1 MKKTTIYLL
10 FIILTFSVYSQDG
23 SKGLKRIVKDPVII
37 NREKGN
43 NGKRIAFCI
52 GINKYLNKNID
63 RLKKAE
69 NDAKGISEVLKDYGQ
84 FDTVV
89 TMTTEFDYDSDLFP
103 TLDNI
108 RRKMRNME
116 KLEIINPEDLVVF
129 SFSGH
134 GISDDKGDAF
144 LITSNSDPDNWYNT
158 SLPLNEVVEWLKRLK
173 VTKTLLF
180 IDACREKIETGS
192 KGVIKKSIREQKY
205 DNVEVASIFFSTK
218 SGWYSY
224 EDPEGDYGIFSK
236 YIILG
241 LRGGADNDKNG
252 IVNFNELRGYV
263 EENVVDYA
271 FNINYNQKPYT
282 KQIIEQYGDL
292 ILSSYEIDIFIDP
305 NNEISTIK
313 TDIIKDE
320 GEKRI
325 ILGIPFV
332 KIKSYEGK
340 KSFLISE
347 FEISYSQFAEFIKKT
362 KYKPNGKWDLYYIN
376 DSYGNYPVIDVNFE
390 DALAF
395 SNYLSNETGL
405 SISLPT
411 FEQWKRAAGA
421 DKTNYTWG
429 NEWDLEAT
437 NSNLNNF
444 NGELQ
449 INGNKGTLQSITFLK
464 DISIYG

>member
-1 MKKTTIYLL
+1 
-10 FIILTFSVYSQDG
+10 
-23 SKGLKRIVKDPVII
+23 
-37 NREKGN
+37 
-43 NGKRIAFCI
+43 
-52 GINKYLNKNID
+52 
-63 RLKKAE
+63 
-69 NDAKGISEVLKDYGQ
+69 
-84 FDTVV
+84 
-89 TMTTEFDYDSDLFP
+89 
-103 TLDNI
+103 
-108 RRKMRNME
+108 
-116 KLEIINPEDLVVF
+116 
-129 SFSGH
+129 
-134 GISDDKGDAF
+134 
-144 LITSNSDPDNWYNT
+144 
-158 SLPLNEVVEWLKRLK
+158 
-173 VTKTLLF
+173 
-180 IDACREKIETGS
+180 
-192 KGVIKKSIREQKY
+192 
-205 DNVEVASIFFSTK
+205 
-218 SGWYSY
+218 
-224 EDPEGDYGIFSK
+224 
-236 YIILG
+236 
-241 LRGGADNDKNG
+241 
-252 IVNFNELRGYV
+252 
-263 EENVVDYA
+263 
-271 FNINYNQKPYT
+271 
-282 KQIIEQYGDL
+282 L

-464 DISIYG
+464 DISIYGVKHLNGNVKEWCLDEKKGGDKRRLAAGGSWKITRENEMRSNVFYYARITTLSDDLGFRVVINGN